1 MPPLSGW
8 RARISTRERK
18 TPARYLASGSR
29 SITPPGLATRLRRL
43 RSRGSGAEL
52 LHLRAM
58 LLHHRV
64 HLPHHAH
71 HPAHTALHG
80 PHRLHAVH
88 LLVHLLHLL
97 LHLAHHRHHPRHLV
111 LLGTGVSLRPLGEP
125 RHEEDAE
132 HRDESEQRGEHPHSH
147 PSCDCDRA
155 TSPER
160 STRGTAPRRRP
171 CRRRCRGRTSRGPSA
186 RAFPSPRGRR
196 AWPRAQSA
204 RVRSLPST
212 CLSPS
217 HPRPSL
223 WPPAWRAAYSPRRGW
238 TRRARH
244 TPSERR
250 SRRRAPV

>member
-147 PSCDCDRA
+147 PSCDCD
-155 TSPER
+155 P
-160 STRGTAPRRRP
+160 
-171 CRRRCRGRTSRGPSA
+171 